1 MGDRS
6 HAHGGILFLWMGFI
20 IIYLN
25 DTKMK
30 VIIKCILPLCLL
42 ACFTGCD
49 DNNSLHQKYMD
60 EGETLYTGKVDSVI
74 IVPGN
79 EKAKFSW
86 QINADPRISKTV
98 IYWNE
103 DRESAE
109 IPVNRTIGGILK
121 LDTLLNITEGI
132 YSFKLVTM
140 DDEGHRSLGV
150 ERTVQIFGPKY
161 ISYLNNR
168 RMTFTIQ
175 SGAIT
180 IDWKPI
186 ESPLIA
192 YTTVFYQD
200 YSDEA
205 NPVSRSVRI
214 ENEDIRTEIRGIREN
229 DTFTVVTTYLPEGG
243 LETLNTIPET
253 YTVI

>member
-1 MGDRS
+1 MKNNIFIKSVTGC
-6 HAHGGILFLWMGFI
+6 FLSA
-20 IIYLN
+20 YLL
-25 DTKMK
+25 T
-30 VIIKCILPLCLL
+30 CL
-42 ACFTGCD
+42 TGCD
-49 DNNSLHQKYMD
+49 DNNSMHRKYMD
-60 EGETLYTGKVDSVI
+60 EGETLYTGKVDSVS

-79 EKAKFSW
+79 EKARFTW

-98 IYWNE
+98 IYWND
-103 DRESAE
+103 DRESVE
-109 IPVNRTIGGILK
+109 IPVNRNVGGILK
-121 LDTLLNITEGI
+121 LETLLNVTEGI

-150 ERTVQIFGPKY
+150 EKTVQIFGPKY

-168 RMTFTIQ
+168 RMTFTVQ
-175 SGAIT
+175 SGAVT
-180 IDWKPI
+180 INWKPI
-186 ESPLIA
+186 ENPLIE

-214 ENEDIRTEIRGIREN
+214 ENEDTRTEIRGIRIN
-229 DTFTVVTTYLPEGG
+229 DTFTIVTTYQPEGG
-243 LETLNTIPET
+243 LETLDTLPET